1 MLSELGAV
9 VELLVPVFVVV
20 VLPGALDEVVV
31 VLAELEV
38 ETGTRLIN
46 DVTFQLAA
54 KLVMSVWLL
63 AGQLVQWAVL

>member
-1 MLSELGAV
+1 MSELGLV
-9 VELLVPVFVVV
+9 VELLDDPVVVV